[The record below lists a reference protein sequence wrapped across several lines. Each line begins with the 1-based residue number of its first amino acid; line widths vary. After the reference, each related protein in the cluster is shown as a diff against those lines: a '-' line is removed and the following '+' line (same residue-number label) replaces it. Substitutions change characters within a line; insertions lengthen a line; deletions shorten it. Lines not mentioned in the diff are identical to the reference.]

1 MLHKILKIV
10 AAILSLAGI
19 VSLVRIIA
27 AGDEAIKTGEKAGLV
42 DPMAYI
48 AYIILILV
56 LAFVVVFVIKN
67 LFTNTSG
74 LKNTLIGVGAFAA
87 ILIIS
92 YVLSDT
98 ENPVMAN
105 GKSLFRYG
113 DKVATGNEIQMS
125 GAGLVAFYILLAL
138 AAITMIFSGVKKVI
152 SK

>member
-27 AGDEAIKTGEKAGLV
+27 AGDDAIKTGEKAGLV

-98 ENPVMAN
+98 ENPVMEN

-113 DKVATGNEIQMS
+113 DKVATGKEIQMT